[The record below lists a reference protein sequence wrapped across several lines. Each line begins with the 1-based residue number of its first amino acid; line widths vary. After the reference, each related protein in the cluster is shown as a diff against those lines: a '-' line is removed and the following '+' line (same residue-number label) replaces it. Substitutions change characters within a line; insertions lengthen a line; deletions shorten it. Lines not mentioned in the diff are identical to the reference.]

1 METIADKSTSVSHLV
16 ENELPL
22 ASATSP
28 SSSTID
34 KRALRASQSSMSD
47 LQIHSMTDMSPDDE
61 LAMSGSG
68 ANIKSNN
75 TVNGSYN
82 NLLFRENSS
91 NLSSAINDVD
101 VQRRKSGNYG
111 EMAPSA
117 SAILNDKMTENVY
130 SNIPNSVPTP
140 TSPPIPNLL
149 KAGATDHVYSNIDET
164 ISRGKVGGG
173 SGGGYMSDSLD
184 LDDPLLSSSFI
195 KKKEKPNNNNQHNN
209 IYNTTAVV
217 TSHNDTNKVLPSI
230 SSSSSTAGT
239 QITSIELK
247 NVLNVALQKAQVTPK
262 TDAIKTAQGSS
273 VAVHTAN
280 RQETMIDTALD
291 LDSLD
296 GSSIGNN
303 SQSCLVSSKTA
314 IV

>member
-1 METIADKSTSVSHLV
+1 MSHLV

-22 ASATSP
+22 ASVTSP

-61 LAMSGSG
+61 LAMCSSGTD
-68 ANIKSNN
+68 IKSNN

-91 NLSSAINDVD
+91 NLSSAINEVD
-101 VQRRKSGNYG
+101 VRRKSGNYG
-111 EMAPSA
+111 EMGPSA
-117 SAILNDKMTENVY
+117 FAILNDKMTENVY

-149 KAGATDHVYSNIDET
+149 RAGATDHVYSNIDET
-164 ISRGKVGGG
+164 ISRGKV
-173 SGGGYMSDSLD
+173 GGGYMSDSLD

-209 IYNTTAVV
+209 IYNTTAIV
-217 TSHNDTNKVLPSI
+217 TSHNDTIKVLPSI

-262 TDAIKTAQGSS
+262 VDAAKSQGT
-273 VAVHTAN
+273 VTVHTAN

>member
-22 ASATSP
+22 ASVISP

-68 ANIKSNN
+68 ADIKSNN

-101 VQRRKSGNYG
+101 IQRRKSGNYG

-173 SGGGYMSDSLD
+173 GGYMSDSLD

-217 TSHNDTNKVLPSI
+217 TSHNETNKVLPSI

-247 NVLNVALQKAQVTPK
+247 NVLTVALQKSQVTPK
-262 TDAIKTAQGSS
+262 TNDATKAAQGSS